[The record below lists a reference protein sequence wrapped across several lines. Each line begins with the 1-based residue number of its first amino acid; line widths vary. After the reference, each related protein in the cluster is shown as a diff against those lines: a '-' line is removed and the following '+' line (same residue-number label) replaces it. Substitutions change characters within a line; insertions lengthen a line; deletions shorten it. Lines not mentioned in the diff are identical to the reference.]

1 MVEGELATEDQ
12 FEAIWS
18 LVVEGGNAGEE
29 RGSRGL
35 VLFIVRITVCG
46 VWCVSVCACACVCV
60 CVCKHTIVPT
70 IPGLSHFTL
79 LFMFTRAY
87 KNERLE

>member
-46 VWCVSVCACACVCV
+46 VWCVVCECVVCV
-60 CVCKHTIVPT
+60 
-70 IPGLSHFTL
+70 
-79 LFMFTRAY
+79 
-87 KNERLE
+87 

>member
-46 VWCVSVCACACVCV
+46 VWCVVCGV
-60 CVCKHTIVPT
+60 
-70 IPGLSHFTL
+70 
-79 LFMFTRAY
+79 
-87 KNERLE
+87 